1 MTRLVCIDCR
11 YVNSRPS
18 GIAETVMALVDYIPT
33 MAPDLRF
40 RLLVSPNASFELS
53 HLENVEQVEV
63 SAAANGPA
71 TMWGLPIIADL
82 KGVDLFHA
90 TFNIMP
96 AGLGMPCITTIH
108 DLMWLERPEWCAT
121 GWRRYLRQLFFAH
134 GIKRALNQSA
144 IIATVSEAT
153 KNALVLGRPDA
164 SPRTFVTLSGVSDEF
179 KPSACER
186 GKLSAFGL
194 NPERRFVLTVGQ
206 FAPYKNHLQVI
217 RSFAQVCATRKDVD
231 LVLVQRQGSGS
242 AALRRFAERLGVG
255 GRIFILPAVSRADL
269 IMLYS
274 SAELLLHPSLCEGF
288 GNPLAEAMACG
299 CPVVTSDRSA
309 MVEVTAGAAMLIDP
323 NDTGAIARAVCAIID
338 DQALRSTMRESG
350 LLRAT
355 QLNWSE
361 FARANLALYRRALR
375 GEPSRVNNSASIAL
389 SARVNRIFNQI
400 RAPFRRMIS

>member
-11 YVNSRPS
+11 YVNSKPS

-40 RLLVSPNASFELS
+40 RLLVSPNVSFQLS

-71 TMWGLPIIADL
+71 TMWGLPMIADL

-108 DLMWLERPEWCAT
+108 DLMWLEQPEWCAT
-121 GWRRYLRQLFFAH
+121 GWRRYLRQPFFAH
-134 GIKRALNQSA
+134 GIKRALNQST

-153 KNALVLGRPDA
+153 KNAVVLGRPDA
-164 SPRTFVTLSGVSDEF
+164 APRTFVTLSGVSDEF
-179 KPSACER
+179 KRSACER

-231 LVLVQRQGSGS
+231 LVLVQRQGSES
-242 AALRRFAERLGVG
+242 AALRRFAERLGIG
-255 GRIFILPAVSRADL
+255 GRILILPAVSRADL
-269 IMLYS
+269 ITLYS
-274 SAELLLHPSLCEGF
+274 LAELLLHPSLCEGF

-309 MVEVTAGAAMLIDP
+309 MVEVTAGAAMLINP
-323 NDTGAIARAVCAIID
+323 NDAEAIARAVGAIID
-338 DQALRSTMRESG
+338 DQVLRSTMRESG
-350 LLRAT
+350 LLRAK
-355 QLNWSE
+355 QLKWSE

-375 GEPSRVNNSASIAL
+375 GEPSRVNNSATIAL
-389 SARVNRIFNQI
+389 SARINRIFNQI